1 MPSVYLGT
9 GGFFM
14 EKEFTLEHALELIEN
29 KKFVQLK
36 SGLQE
41 MNPADIAVFVEE
53 LKETAEFDEKKLILL
68 YRILPKETAAE
79 AFTYMDSDTQIT
91 LINAFSD
98 KELRYVIDELYLDDT
113 VDIIEEMPA
122 NVVSRI
128 LKNTDSD
135 TRKQINQLLN
145 YPKDSAGSVMTTEF
159 VYLHRDLTV
168 GEAFDQ
174 IRKIGLVKETVYT
187 CYVISA
193 HRRLVGIVTVLDML
207 VADSD
212 TRIEDIME
220 SNVISVKT
228 HDDREEV
235 ARTLSKYDF
244 AAIPVVDNENRIV
257 GIVTFDD
264 AMDVL
269 QEENT
274 EDFAK
279 MAAVVPAE
287 DSYFKTSVWS
297 HAKSRIPWLL
307 ILMLSATLTGWI
319 SSRFEEQIAVI
330 PMLVSFMPMVMGT
343 GGNCGSQS
351 STLIIRGMA
360 LEEIRLRDFFKVMF
374 KEVRIALICAAVLAV
389 VNGVRVYIVYKNL
402 PLAIVIAL
410 SLVGT
415 VVIAKLVGAVLPMGA
430 KALKLDPAIMAT
442 PLITTIVDSCSLLIY
457 FTVATNILIK

>member
-1 MPSVYLGT
+1 MENFAVNTYELNSDGEI
-9 GGFFM
+9 G
-14 EKEFTLEHALELIEN
+14 EKE
-29 KKFVQLK
+29 
-36 SGLQE
+36 
-41 MNPADIAVFVEE
+41 
-53 LKETAEFDEKKLILL
+53 LILM
-68 YRILPKETAAE
+68 YRILPKELAAE

-98 KELRYVIDELYLDDT
+98 RELRYVLDELYIDDT

-128 LKNTDSD
+128 LRNTDSD

-159 VYLHRDLTV
+159 VYLKKELTV
-168 GEAFDQ
+168 SEAFEQ

-187 CYVISA
+187 CYVTEN
-193 HRRLVGIVTVLDML
+193 RRLLGIVTVLDML

-212 TRIEDIME
+212 TAVEDIME
-220 SNVISVKT
+220 TNVISVNT
-228 HDDREEV
+228 HDDREYV
-235 ARTLSKYDF
+235 ARTMSKYDF

-307 ILMLSATLTGWI
+307 ILMLSATLTGMI
-319 SSRFEEQIAVI
+319 SASFEPQIAVI

-360 LEEIRLRDFFKVMF
+360 IDEIRLRDFFKVVF
-374 KEVRIALICAAVLAV
+374 KEFRIALICAAVLSV
-389 VNGVRVYIVYKNL
+389 VNSLRVLITYKD
-402 PLAIVIAL
+402 PALALVIGL
-410 SLVGT
+410 SLIGT
-415 VVIAKLVGAVLPMGA
+415 VVIAKLVGAMLPMGA
-430 KALKLDPAIMAT
+430 KALRLDPAIMAN
-442 PLITTIVDSCSLLIY
+442 PLITTVVDSCSLLIY
-457 FTVATNILIK
+457 FTVATNILSGRL

>member
-1 MPSVYLGT
+1 
-9 GGFFM
+9 M
-14 EKEFTLEHALELIEN
+14 EKELALELLEN

-41 MNPADIAVFVEE
+41 MNPADIAAFVEE
-53 LKETAEFDEKKLILL
+53 MKETAEFDEKKLILL

-79 AFTYMDSDTQIT
+79 AFTYMDSDTQMT

-98 KELRYVIDELYLDDT
+98 KELRYVIDELYIDDT

-159 VYLHRDLTV
+159 VYFHRDLTV
-168 GEAFDQ
+168 KEAFEQ

-193 HRRLVGIVTVLDML
+193 HRKLVGIVTVLDML
-207 VADSD
+207 VADGE
-212 TRIEDIME
+212 TRVEDIME

-228 HDDREEV
+228 HDDREVV

-319 SSRFEEQIAVI
+319 SSKFETQIAVI

-374 KEVRIALICAAVLAV
+374 KEVRIALICAAALAV
-389 VNGVRVYIVYKNL
+389 VNGLRVYIVYKNL
-402 PLAIVIAL
+402 PLAVVIAL

-457 FTVATNILIK
+457 FTIATNILLK

>member
-1 MPSVYLGT
+1 
-9 GGFFM
+9 M
-14 EKEFTLEHALELIEN
+14 EKEFVLEHALELLEN

-36 SGLQE
+36 SSLQE
-41 MNPADIAVFVEE
+41 MNPADIAAFVED

-159 VYLHRDLTV
+159 VYFHRDITV
-168 GEAFDQ
+168 SEAFEQ

-212 TRIEDIME
+212 TRIEEIME

-264 AMDVL
+264 AMDVIRD
-269 QEENT
+269 EDT
-274 EDFAK
+274 EDIEK
-279 MAAVVPAE
+279 MAAMLPSEKPYMKTGIFKIYKQRIPWLTLLMVSATFTGTILAHFEDALAVVPA
-287 DSYFKTSVWS
+287 
-297 HAKSRIPWLL
+297 
-307 ILMLSATLTGWI
+307 LTV
-319 SSRFEEQIAVI
+319 FI
-330 PMLVSFMPMVMGT
+330 PMLMDT
-343 GGNCGSQS
+343 GGNSGGQASV
-351 STLIIRGMA
+351 TIIRG
-360 LEEIRLRDFFKVMF
+360 LSLNEISFRDIFKVMW
-374 KEVRIALICAAVLAV
+374 KELRVGVMCAATIAILAFGKVMVIDRKGAAIGSV
-389 VNGVRVYIVYKNL
+389 VAATIFC
-402 PLAIVIAL
+402 VII
-410 SLVGT
+410 
-415 VVIAKLVGAVLPMGA
+415 IAKLVGCSLPMLA
-430 KALKLDPAIMAT
+430 KKIGFDPAVMAS
-442 PLITTIVDSCSLLIY
+442 PFITTIVDALALVVY
-457 FTVATNILIK
+457 FAIASRALGL

>member
-1 MPSVYLGT
+1 
-9 GGFFM
+9 M
-14 EKEFTLEHALELIEN
+14 EKELAIELISG
-29 KKFVQLK
+29 KQFVRLK
-36 SGLQE
+36 SELQE
-41 MNPADIAVFVEE
+41 MNPADIAFLVEE
-53 LKETAEFDEKKLILL
+53 LNGDGELGEKELILM
-68 YRILPKETAAE
+68 YRILPKELAAE
-79 AFTYMDSDTQIT
+79 AFTYMDSDTQMT

-98 KELRYVIDELYLDDT
+98 RELRYVLDELYIDDT

-128 LKNTDSD
+128 LRNTDSD

-159 VYLHRDLTV
+159 VYLKKELTV
-168 GEAFDQ
+168 SEAFEQ

-187 CYVISA
+187 CYVTES
-193 HRRLVGIVTVLDML
+193 RRLLGVVTVLDML
-207 VADSD
+207 VADGD
-212 TRIEDIME
+212 TAVEDIME
-220 SNVISVKT
+220 TNVISVNT
-228 HDDREEV
+228 HDDREYV
-235 ARTLSKYDF
+235 ARTMSKYDF

-307 ILMLSATLTGWI
+307 ILMLSATLTGMI
-319 SSRFEEQIAVI
+319 SARFEPQIAVI

-360 LEEIRLRDFFKVMF
+360 LEEIRLRDFFKVVF
-374 KEVRIALICAAVLAV
+374 KELRIALICAAVLSV
-389 VNGVRVYIVYKNL
+389 VNGLRVLITYRD
-402 PLAIVIAL
+402 PALALVIGL
-410 SLVGT
+410 SLIGT
-415 VVIAKLVGAVLPMGA
+415 VVIAKLVGAMLPMGA
-430 KALKLDPAIMAT
+430 KALRLDPAIMAN
-442 PLITTIVDSCSLLIY
+442 PLITTVVDSCSLLIY
-457 FTVATNILIK
+457 FTVATNILSDRL